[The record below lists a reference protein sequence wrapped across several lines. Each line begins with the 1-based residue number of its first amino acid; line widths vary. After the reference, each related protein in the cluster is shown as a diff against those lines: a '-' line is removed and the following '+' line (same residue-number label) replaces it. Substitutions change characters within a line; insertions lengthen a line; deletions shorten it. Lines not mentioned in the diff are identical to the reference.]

1 MITADQLLAHLVGD
15 YLLQSDWMATEKTK
29 RLSVALVHGLAYS
42 LPFLA
47 LNPSFAAWATIALS
61 HALIDR
67 YRVARYLVWAKEW
80 LGPGAYWLLLR
91 GALGPYKRGF
101 HRGWPSRWPE
111 ASRPPPLAEC
121 PTGYGPDKPA
131 WLSVWLLII
140 ADNALHIA
148 VNGLALKYL
157 S

>member
-47 LNPSFAAWATIALS
+47 LGPSLGAWAVIALS

-67 YRVARYLVWAKEW
+67 YRIARYLVWAKEW
-80 LGPGAYWLLLR
+80 IGPGAYWLFLR
-91 GALGPYKRGF
+91 VPLGPRNRGP
-101 HRGWPSRWPE
+101 HAGWESRWPG
-111 ASRPPPLAEC
+111 AVRPVPRRALRQ
-121 PTGYGPDKPA
+121 GIGPDKPA

-140 ADNALHIA
+140 ADNTLHIA
-148 VNGLALKYL
+148 INGLALKYL